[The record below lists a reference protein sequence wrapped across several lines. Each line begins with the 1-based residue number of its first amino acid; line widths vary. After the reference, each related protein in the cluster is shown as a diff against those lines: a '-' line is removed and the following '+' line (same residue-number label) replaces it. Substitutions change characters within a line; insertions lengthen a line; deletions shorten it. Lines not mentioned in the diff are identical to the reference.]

1 MIIKV
6 KEMFGSVDDMLSKDQ
21 QRIVKDAFDAVV
33 KEIRHYAELC
43 LPSGHETTCLIFGNP
58 YYCTIGTEKPNAGRY
73 DPDKF
78 GPYLFN
84 CKVDFTDNSLNGGSN
99 KIKFHLDAIDPQSG
113 EKTIQ
118 KDVIAIDVFVDDFFG
133 MKKPEFIIQPTDT
146 DKIESSIKR
155 AFRIGR
161 H

>member
-1 MIIKV
+1 MIFKV

-21 QRIVKDAFDAVV
+21 QRIVKTAFDAVV

-43 LPSGHETTCLIFGNP
+43 LPSGYETTCMVFGNP
-58 YYCTIGTEKPNAGRY
+58 YYCTIGSEKPNAGRY

-118 KDVIAIDVFVDDFFG
+118 RDVIVIDVGADAFFD
-133 MKKPEFIIQPTDT
+133 KQKPAFGLFITDT
-146 DKIESSIKR
+146 DRIESVVKN